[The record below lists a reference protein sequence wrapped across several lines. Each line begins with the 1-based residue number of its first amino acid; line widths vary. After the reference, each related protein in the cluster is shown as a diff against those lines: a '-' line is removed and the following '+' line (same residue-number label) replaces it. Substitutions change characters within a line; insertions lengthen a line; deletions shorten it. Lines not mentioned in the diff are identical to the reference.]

1 MSQISKNS
9 YKIKLQKE
17 LVINT
22 HRISVL
28 LLVTSLL
35 IAQSQV
41 PLLCTH
47 RVGEAEAGEI
57 AGGEQAR
64 SERRLRG
71 DVVAGLVLGRRR
83 RRRGVIRAADEGL
96 QLQLRRA
103 LLHPRPS
110 PQQEAS

>member
-17 LVINT
+17 LVITT

-83 RRRGVIRAADEGL
+83 RRGVIRAADEGL

>member
-1 MSQISKNS
+1 MPHVVVMGP
-9 YKIKLQKE
+9 Y
-17 LVINT
+17 VIRNA
-22 HRISVL
+22 SVEG
-28 LLVTSLL
+28 V
-35 IAQSQV
+35 
-41 PLLCTH
+41 

-83 RRRGVIRAADEGL
+83 RRGVIRAADEGL

-110 PQQEAS
+110 PQLEAS